1 MTEEPIT
8 ALVNLGFTGLE
19 AEVYTFL
26 LQESPCTGYRVAQ
39 AIGKPVANTYKA
51 IESLQ
56 RKGALLVDEGG
67 SRQCIAVPSDE
78 LLKVMEQAF
87 QERRRLATE
96 ALAGLR
102 GSGADTR
109 VYPLTTPEQV
119 LERARAMLRRCE
131 QTVLLDLFPGPLA
144 ALEADIRKTVAAD
157 KTVALQVYEPTDLPG
172 AFVVENPTSEGILDR
187 YPGQWLIVN
196 LDGAEVL
203 LAFLSRDMSSVHQA
217 VWSGSAFLSHL
228 HHSGMASELIMIGML
243 SNSEALQDAHEWRE
257 RAWDVRRLF
266 RPDSL
271 GYRML
276 LQQFGTAGD
285 ADSQNA
291 PQTQAMAENNR

>member
-26 LQESPCTGYRVAQ
+26 LQESPATGYRVAQ

-67 SRQCIAVPSDE
+67 SRQCVAVPSDE
-78 LLKVMEQAF
+78 LLRVMEQAF
-87 QERRRLATE
+87 QDRRRQATE
-96 ALAGLR
+96 ALAGLGGR
-102 GSGADTR
+102 GADTR
-109 VYPLTTPEQV
+109 VYQLTSPDQV

-131 QTVLLDLFPGPLA
+131 QTVLLDLFPGPFS
-144 ALEADIRKTVAAD
+144 ALEADINKAVAAD
-157 KTVALQVYEPTDLPG
+157 KTVALQVYEPKTIPG
-172 AFVVENPTSEGILDR
+172 AMVVQNPTAEGILDR

-203 LAFLSRDMSSVHQA
+203 LAFFSRDMGSVLQA

-243 SNSEALQDAHEWRE
+243 SNEEALAEASDWRE
-257 RAWDVRRLF
+257 RAWEIRRLF
-266 RPDSL
+266 RPDAL

-276 LQQFGTAGD
+276 LEQFGTGAAVPG
-285 ADSQNA
+285 
-291 PQTQAMAENNR
+291 